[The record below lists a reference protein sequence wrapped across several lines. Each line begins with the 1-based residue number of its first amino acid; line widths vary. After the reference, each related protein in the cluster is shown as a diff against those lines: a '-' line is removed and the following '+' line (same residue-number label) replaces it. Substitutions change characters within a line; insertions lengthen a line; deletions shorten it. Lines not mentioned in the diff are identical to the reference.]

1 MAVRVNLDTIPAT
14 AQPAPVAA
22 AISEASVLRDK
33 LREAKEAVASA
44 ERALTD
50 ARQGDI
56 EAAAARM
63 RGGEA
68 IGGQGTQVTKAEQ
81 QLAKDQR
88 SAAIIER
95 AYDAACDDLAG
106 ALTAAA
112 PSWLDALADEQERA
126 RAQALQALDEYEHA
140 LGELR
145 SAAATSMWL
154 ESALQ
159 DQRLDRPLRSPLIG
173 SRAWSSARVAINSEP
188 FMSDVVVGWARELLA
203 EPPTPSQVLQASDA
217 ASAA

>member
-22 AISEASVLRDK
+22 AISEAGVLRDK
-33 LREAKEAVASA
+33 LRTAKEAVARV

-50 ARQGDI
+50 ARQRDI

-95 AYDAACDDLAG
+95 AYDGATNDLA
-106 ALTAAA
+106 ATIAAA
-112 PSWLDALADEQERA
+112 SPGWIDALADEQERA
-126 RAQALQALDEYEHA
+126 RAKAVQALDEYEHA

-173 SRAWSSARVAINSEP
+173 SRAWSSARVALNSEP
-188 FMSDVVVGWARELLA
+188 FMADVVVGWARELLA
-203 EPPTPSQVLQASDA
+203 EPPTPSQVLQVSDA